1 MDFVSLTI
9 YAAAEVLI
17 VAGKRGKLPFIFIY
31 QAPLWLT
38 PVSGIIGKIINRSIA
53 AIVDAIADFGHW
65 ISGLHA
71 DFIARD
77 TDILADSAA
86 SVEEAIVAAVVVD
99 ARSAGNFAGL
109 AGLLADIANL
119 GVNTV
124 DFLRSEERRVGKEW
138 RSRWWRDH

>member
-17 VAGKRGKLPFIFIY
+17 MAGKRGKLPFIFIY

-86 SVEEAIVAAVVVD
+86 SVAAAIDAAVVVD
-99 ARSAGNFAGL
+99 DRSARNFARQ
-109 AGLLADIANL
+109 AASPAAIATPS
-119 GVNTV
+119 VTTV
-124 DFLRSEERRVGKEW
+124 AF
-138 RSRWWRDH
+138 